1 MNACHE
7 LSPLP
12 KETSVNPRFASLDQ
26 DTLNNQGFT
35 SLEQDPEDT
44 SNLSFRYSDNHVM
57 NCYIFV
63 AANGQLYHDDD
74 GEVPN
79 DSEHLLK
86 NMKVLTP
93 HKTRSSGSTSEMR
106 PSGGGG
112 GGSLEMSDD
121 VVIAMGEVR
130 PSRGGS
136 R

>member
-12 KETSVNPRFASLDQ
+12 KETSVNPRLASLDQ

-35 SLEQDPEDT
+35 SLEQDPEDIL
-44 SNLSFRYSDNHVM
+44 SNFEISFGNLDTHVM
-57 NCYIFV
+57 SLMNIFV
-63 AANGQLYHDDD
+63 AANGQHNQ
-74 GEVPN
+74 VPS
-79 DSEHLLK
+79 DSEHLVK

-93 HKTRSSGSTSEMR
+93 RKSRSSSGVTSEMR
-106 PSGGGG
+106 P
-112 GGSLEMSDD
+112 SDD

-130 PSRGGS
+130 HQQNGS

>member
-35 SLEQDPEDT
+35 SLEQDPEDMI
-44 SNLSFRYSDNHVM
+44 SNFEISFGQSSHELLNI
-57 NCYIFV
+57 CI
-63 AANGQLYHDDD
+63 AANGQHNQDC

-79 DSEHLLK
+79 DTEHRLK

-93 HKTRSSGSTSEMR
+93 RKTRSSGSTSEMR
-106 PSGGGG
+106 PSGG
-112 GGSLEMSDD
+112 SLEESGD

-130 PSRGGS
+130 PARSGS